1 MHLSGCRPV
10 RTWLDSD
17 RSSRC
22 AFVTFHAMKSVRPF
36 RAVQPL
42 AAFTLIEL
50 LVVIAIIAILAG
62 LLLPALARAK
72 EQAKRA
78 SCKNNIRQVTLGS
91 LMYAGDS
98 QEKFAD
104 MGQTDPRRLNGTYT
118 QFMTNQYKIPRECF
132 YCPSNPG
139 WNANDLWDF
148 GGGVSVVGYFVF
160 GGNAAFNNPAILTTY
175 YPNGA
180 TLGPN
185 LPVFAMRTT
194 DKPYYNLLWVD
205 MTSKWQGSYWRD
217 EAAKIRRVNHFEKQA
232 PVGAN
237 EGYTDGH
244 AEWVGFNKFNKN
256 WRMMVDGLEVYFYGN
271 QPQ

>member
-1 MHLSGCRPV
+1 MI
-10 RTWLDSD
+10 
-17 RSSRC
+17 RSSTKAAAPSPALPR
-22 AFVTFHAMKSVRPF
+22 
-36 RAVQPL
+36 L
-42 AAFTLIEL
+42 AGFTLIEL

-78 SCKNNIRQVTLGS
+78 ACKNNLRQLTLGS
-91 LMYAGDS
+91 IMYAGDS

-104 MGQTDPRRLNGTYT
+104 IGQTDARRLNDAYT
-118 QFMTNQYKIPRECF
+118 QLMTNQYRIPRECF

-148 GGGVSVVGYFVF
+148 GGGVSVVGYCLF
-160 GGNAAFNNPAILTTY
+160 GGNSAFNNPANLNNY
-175 YPNGA
+175 YGNSA
-180 TLGPN
+180 ALAAN

-217 EAAKIRRVNHFEKQA
+217 ETTRIRRVNHFEKLA

-244 AEWVGFNKFNKN
+244 AEWVGFNKFDKN
-256 WRMMVDGLEVYFYGN
+256 WRMRVDGLEIYFYGN

>member
-1 MHLSGCRPV
+1 MKRATLIH
-10 RTWLDSD
+10 DS
-17 RSSRC
+17 RRL
-22 AFVTFHAMKSVRPF
+22 T
-36 RAVQPL
+36 
-42 AAFTLIEL
+42 AFTLIEL

-91 LMYAGDS
+91 IMYAGDS
-98 QEKFAD
+98 QEKFAN
-104 MGQTDPRRLNGTYT
+104 MGQTDPRRLSEAYT
-118 QFMTNQYKIPRECF
+118 LLMTNQYKIPRECF

-148 GGGVSVVGYFVF
+148 GGGVSVVGFFYF
-160 GGNAAFNNPAILTTY
+160 GGNPAFSDPAKLATY
-175 YPNGA
+175 YDNSA
-180 TLGPN
+180 TLAAN
-185 LPVFAMRTT
+185 LPVFAERTT

-205 MTSKWQGSYWRD
+205 MTSKWQSSYWRD
-217 EAAKIRRVNHFEKQA
+217 EAARIRRVNHFEKQT

-244 AEWVGFNKFNKN
+244 AEWVGFNKFNKK
-256 WRMMVDGLEVYFYGN
+256 WRMMVDGLEVYFYGS